1 MSDMNPVVALLI
13 SAAIIALSAFFVA
26 IEFALVAARRYRLEE
41 AAETSASARAALK
54 SARDLSLLLAGSQL
68 GITLCTL
75 ALGAITK
82 PAVHH
87 LLEPL
92 FHGWLPEAVSYVVS
106 FVVSLVVVT
115 FLHLVVGEMAP
126 KSWAISHPERSAT
139 LLAIPMR
146 AFMWFTRP
154 VLVTLNGMA
163 NWCLH
168 RVGVD
173 AVDEVASGHGPEDLR
188 ELVDHS
194 AKAGA
199 LDEDRREQL
208 ATALEVNS
216 RPLREIVTP
225 RDELAGVRPEA
236 GLDDIKRVSRESGH
250 LRLVVLDSEGG
261 GLPVGVLHVR
271 DALTSAPDT
280 TAADLMRPVLT
291 LEATTPIYDASMSVT
306 EQVEFVANSVTALSY
321 ERVATSGVRP
331 VQVNGQRGVRFD
343 IEGATKE
350 GLVIKGVGQ
359 AVKAGDQLYVAIY
372 LAPGEHYFAESRGA
386 AEATM
391 DSITF

>member
-1 MSDMNPVVALLI
+1 MSDLNPLLALAI
-13 SAAIIALSAFFVA
+13 SAGIIILSAFFVA

-41 AAETSASARAALK
+41 AAETSTSARAALK

-92 FHGWLPEAVSYVVS
+92 FSEWLPGPVSAVVS
-106 FVVSLVVVT
+106 FVLALILVT

-126 KSWAISHPERSAT
+126 KSWAISHPEKSAT
-139 LLAIPMR
+139 LLALPMR
-146 AFMWFTRP
+146 FFMWWTRP
-154 VLVTLNGMA
+154 ALVLLNGMA

-168 RVGVD
+168 RVGVS
-173 AVDEVASGHGPEDLR
+173 AVDEVATGHGPEDLR

-199 LDEDRREQL
+199 LDEDRRDQL

-216 RPLREIVTP
+216 RPLREIFTP
-225 RDELAGVRPEA
+225 KEELAGVSPTDSVET
-236 GLDDIKRVSRESGH
+236 IKHVSRESGH
-250 LRLVVLDSEGG
+250 LRLVVREHRR
-261 GLPVGVLHVR
+261 PTGVVHVR
-271 DALTSAPDT
+271 DALTNTPET

-291 LEATTPIYDASMSVT
+291 LHVETPIYA
-306 EQVEFVANSVTALSY
+306 ALSTMR
-321 ERVATSGVRP
+321 ESRTHLALVE
-331 VQVNGQRGVRFD
+331 N
-343 IEGATKE
+343 EH
-350 GLVIKGVGQ
+350 GLVGLVTLQ
-359 AVKAGDQLYVAIY
+359 DMLDRLLLVE
-372 LAPGEHYFAESRGA
+372 PA
-386 AEATM
+386 A
-391 DSITF
+391 